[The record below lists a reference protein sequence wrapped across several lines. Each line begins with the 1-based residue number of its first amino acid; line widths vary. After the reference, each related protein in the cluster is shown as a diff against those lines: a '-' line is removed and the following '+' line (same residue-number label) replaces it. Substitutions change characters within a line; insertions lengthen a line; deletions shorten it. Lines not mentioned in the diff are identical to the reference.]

1 MKKLD
6 GFVIRAFIGPFILT
20 TAVVVFILLIQQM
33 IQYIDELL
41 GKGLSYLVFAE
52 LLFYFSLHIVPL
64 AMPLAVLLS
73 SLITFGNLGEHGELT
88 AMKANGISLVRVL
101 MPIFVFSVAI
111 AVFSFWFN
119 DQIVPQANLRAYS
132 LLWDIKQKSP
142 TLSIKEGAFYNGLEG
157 YSIKIN
163 KKFEDGKTIKD
174 VMIYDHTKNQGN
186 RELILADSGKMY
198 TIHHERYLV
207 LELFDGKSY
216 HDQVGAYDGNRS
228 AEKFIK
234 NSFEKSQIIFSLASF
249 DMDTTNPDLFKNHRI
264 MRDIAQLTHDIDSLQ
279 KKQKKTTGL
288 SYQKVIINYSY
299 HLKDFPKKKSTPVK
313 PVKNIP
319 ANTTIDSLVKSN
331 IKKEKNNKKNS
342 KNSPSKISTPDTD
355 KGKQSPPKKP
365 KNPIKNKKTPA
376 KIRTDSLIRAKRPIK
391 TNPNPQKEKIMA
403 SALSRSRNLKAVIDG
418 QKQQLEANKRRIL
431 EFSVE
436 MYKKFTLAFA
446 CITMF
451 FIGAPLGAIIKKGGL
466 GLPVLIS
473 IIFFIVFYVMSITGE
488 KWVKEAFTPIIIGMW
503 FANVLLFS
511 IGMFFLR
518 QARNDSRILEA
529 DFYYVLRDRVLD
541 KIRKKDR

>member
-101 MPIFVFSVAI
+101 MPIFMFSVAT

-163 KKFEDGKTIKD
+163 KKYEDGKTIKD

-207 LELFDGKSY
+207 LELFKGRSY

-234 NSFEKSQIIFSLASF
+234 NSFDKSQIIFSLESF
-249 DMDTTNPDLFKNHRI
+249 DMDTTNPELFANHRI
-264 MRDIAQLTHDIDSLQ
+264 MRDINQLTHDIDSL
-279 KKQKKTTGL
+279 KQKQEKNIDL
-288 SYQKVIINYSY
+288 SFQKVSINYNY
-299 HLKDFPKKKSTPVK
+299 HLKNFKKPKSKQSKKDSSSINSNKQQNNSIAVKNTIDTNGIKKSNLKNSSPPRMQAKTKK
-313 PVKNIP
+313 PVK
-319 ANTTIDSLVKSN
+319 
-331 IKKEKNNKKNS
+331 KEPRKV
-342 KNSPSKISTPDTD
+342 
-355 KGKQSPPKKP
+355 
-365 KNPIKNKKTPA
+365 
-376 KIRTDSLIRAKRPIK
+376 RTDSLYMARQTIRV
-391 TNPNPQKEKIMA
+391 TPNPPEDKIIA
-403 SALSRSRNLKAVIDG
+403 SALSRSRNLRAVIEG
-418 QKQQLEANKRRIL
+418 QKQQMEANSRRIL

-473 IIFFIVFYVMSITGE
+473 IIFFIIFYVMSITGE
-488 KWVKEAFTPIIIGMW
+488 KWVKEAFAPIIVGMW

-511 IGMFFLR
+511 VGMFFLR

-529 DFYYVLRDRVLD
+529 DFYFVLRDRILD

>member
-6 GFVIRAFIGPFILT
+6 WFVVRTFIGPFILT

-64 AMPLAVLLS
+64 ALPLAILLS

-88 AMKANGISLVRVL
+88 AMKATGISLVRVL
-101 MPIFVFSVAI
+101 MPIFLFSVVTSI
-111 AVFSFWFN
+111 FSFWFN
-119 DQIVPQANLRAYS
+119 DRVVPEANLRAYS

-142 TLSIKEGAFYNGLEG
+142 TLSIKEGSFYNGLEG

-163 KKFEDGKTIKD
+163 KKFEDGKSIKD

-186 RELILADSGKMY
+186 RELILADSGRMY
-198 TIHHERYLV
+198 TIHYERYLV
-207 LELFDGKSY
+207 LELFKGKSY
-216 HDQVGAYDGNRS
+216 HDQVGTYDGNRS

-234 NSFEKSQIIFSLASF
+234 NDFEKSQIIFSLASF
-249 DMDTTNPDLFKNHRI
+249 DMDTTNPELFKNHRI
-264 MRDIAQLTHDIDSLQ
+264 MRNITELTHDIDSLG
-279 KKQKKTTGL
+279 KQQVEFKDL
-288 SYQKVIINYSY
+288 AFQKVSINFNY
-299 HLKDFPKKKSTPVK
+299 HLKDMPQ
-313 PVKNIP
+313 
-319 ANTTIDSLVKSN
+319 AQAKSN
-331 IKKEKNNKKNS
+331 NVQTVN
-342 KNSPSKISTPDTD
+342 
-355 KGKQSPPKKP
+355 
-365 KNPIKNKKTPA
+365 NPIVRT
-376 KIRTDSLIRAKRPIK
+376 RTDSLI
-391 TNPNPQKEKIMA
+391 QKQIEVRTTPDPPKDRVVA
-403 SALSRSRNLKAVIDG
+403 SALSRVRNLKAVIEG
-418 QKQQLEANKRRIL
+418 QEVQEESNKRRIL
-431 EFSVE
+431 EFTAE
-436 MYKKFTLAFA
+436 MYKKFTLSIA

-473 IIFFIVFYVMSITGE
+473 IVFFIIFYVISITGE
-488 KWVKEAFTPIIIGMW
+488 KWVRESFVPVLIGMW
-503 FANVLLFS
+503 TANALLFS

-529 DFYYVLRDRVLD
+529 DFYFVIRDRFLERL
-541 KIRKKDR
+541 RKKV

>member
-6 GFVIRAFIGPFILT
+6 WFVIRAFIGPFILT

-101 MPIFVFSVAI
+101 MPIFVFSVATAI
-111 AVFSFWFN
+111 FSFWFN

-163 KKFEDGKTIKD
+163 KKYEDGKTIKD

-207 LELFDGKSY
+207 LELFDGRSY

-234 NSFEKSQIIFSLASF
+234 NSFDKSQIIFSLESF
-249 DMDTTNPDLFKNHRI
+249 DMDTTNPELFANHRI
-264 MRDIAQLTHDIDSLQ
+264 MRDINQLTHDIDSLKRKQ
-279 KKQKKTTGL
+279 EKNKDVSFQKVAINYNYHLKNFKKPKPDQSERESDNKNSKKQKNNSIAIKNAIDTNGIKRSNIKNAKPPPVVQTKT
-288 SYQKVIINYSY
+288 K
-299 HLKDFPKKKSTPVK
+299 K
-313 PVKNIP
+313 PVKKAP
-319 ANTTIDSLVKSN
+319 RKV
-331 IKKEKNNKKNS
+331 
-342 KNSPSKISTPDTD
+342 
-355 KGKQSPPKKP
+355 
-365 KNPIKNKKTPA
+365 
-376 KIRTDSLIRAKRPIK
+376 RTDSLYMARQTIRV
-391 TNPNPQKEKIMA
+391 NPNPQEDKIIT
-403 SALSRSRNLKAVIDG
+403 SALSRSRNLKAVIEG
-418 QKQQLEANKRRIL
+418 QKQQMEANSRRIL

-529 DFYYVLRDRVLD
+529 DFYFVLRDRILD